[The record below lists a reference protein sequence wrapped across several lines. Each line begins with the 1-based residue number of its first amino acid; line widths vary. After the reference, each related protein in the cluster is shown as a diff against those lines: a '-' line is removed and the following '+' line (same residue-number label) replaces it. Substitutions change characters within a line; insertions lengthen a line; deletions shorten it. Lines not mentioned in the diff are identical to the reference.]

1 MSTPVNERLAALDD
15 TQLLA
20 LCIWGEARGE
30 SVTGQLAVAHVVL
43 NRVDRARWWGHDV
56 RSVILKP
63 YQFSFFNDSP
73 ALAPGPG
80 LVQLAIA
87 ELALG
92 KLTLDPTLGATH
104 YHAVGMTP
112 DWTRFL
118 RHVVDIGRHRFYVE

>member
-1 MSTPVNERLAALDD
+1 MSAAGHERLAALDD

-43 NRVDRARWWGHDV
+43 NRAASPRWWGHDV
-56 RSVILKP
+56 RSVILKKW
-63 YQFSFFNDSP
+63 QFSYFNSRS
-73 ALAPGPG
+73 PGPG

-87 ELALG
+87 ELAMG

-104 YHAVGMTP
+104 YHAVGVTP
-112 DWTRFL
+112 DWTRLL

>member
-1 MSTPVNERLAALDD
+1 MSKSVNERLAALDD

-30 SVTGQLAVAHVVL
+30 PVIGQLAVTHVVL
-43 NRVDRARWWGHDV
+43 NRVARPSWWGHDV
-56 RSVILKP
+56 RSVILKEW
-63 YQFSFFNDSP
+63 QFSYFNSRS
-73 ALAPGPG
+73 PGPG

-112 DWTRFL
+112 DWTRFM
-118 RHVVDIGRHRFYVE
+118 RHVVDIGKHRFYVE